1 MSSLIYPALW
11 HFISLQGEGGG
22 TVVYNLEATDEDE
35 GNNKK
40 LTYAITAGNNGEF
53 ILNSNTGVLQISP
66 TGLDRELHSNYN
78 LTINVTDAG
87 NPVLWVGTKG
97 CRPSS
102 LIICDLRLFIYFCN
116 SPLWNCPLWFL
127 WHLRIDYTVS
137 HFIFVSTRKGIEN
150 ATLSFRIS
158 PPSTLNCHENR
169 AFRKRRLCVF
179 T

>member
-1 MSSLIYPALW
+1 MSSLIYSALW

-40 LTYAITAGNNGEF
+40 LTYAITSGNNGEF

-66 TGLDRELHSNYN
+66 TGLDRELHSSYN

-102 LIICDLRLFIYFCN
+102 LIICDLRIFIYLCS
-116 SPLWNCPLWFL
+116 SPLWYHISLTSAHRFDSKPL
-127 WHLRIDYTVS
+127 
-137 HFIFVSTRKGIEN
+137 HFCLYAEGNWKRSFV
-150 ATLSFRIS
+150 
-158 PPSTLNCHENR
+158 
-169 AFRKRRLCVF
+169 
-179 T
+179 